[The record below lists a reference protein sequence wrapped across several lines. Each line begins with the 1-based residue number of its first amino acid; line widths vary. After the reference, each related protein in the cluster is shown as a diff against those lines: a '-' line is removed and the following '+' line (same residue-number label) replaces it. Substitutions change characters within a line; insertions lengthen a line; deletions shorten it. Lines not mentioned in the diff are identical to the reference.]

1 MGGWV
6 KPVALLIDEGSG
18 STSEIMAQGL
28 RDAGRVRLFGR
39 TTAGAALPS
48 IIIELPS
55 GDMLQYAISD
65 YISASGHRMEG
76 VGVQPD
82 ERIPVDSALIRKYG
96 DPVLHRARN
105 WLVGKP
111 GGPDSPQR

>member
-1 MGGWV
+1 
-6 KPVALLIDEGSG
+6 VAMLIDEGSG

-48 IIIELPS
+48 LIITLPS